1 MDFNKIQPR
10 LAKELVAK
18 KKRGRTMGLS
28 SSRIEEEK
36 LTVSIM
42 HTDRLET
49 KEIES
54 RDEDEDQDNRQRIL
68 RELESNFDNIQNTLI
83 SKLEQVGEGQT
94 YKRSVLSNSV
104 VIDLTSKQID
114 AMSEIGSVKLISLE
128 ALEKVTTMNESVDVI
143 QVPDVWNDLK
153 LTGKGVKVAIL
164 DSGVDNT
171 HSALQGRVVDNVDT
185 TGTGLDPG
193 DHGTHVAG
201 TVASNDS
208 VYRGV
213 APDADVINV
222 KVLTSGGSG
231 EPQWVIDG
239 IQQAVSRG
247 ARVISLSLGWSL
259 LYHGWTCDDGDCIL
273 CRAADTAS
281 KLGTNMVIAAGN
293 EDTENQNPGIP
304 PGLTNI
310 RCPGNA
316 RHAITVG
323 AVDKSKLPAN
333 FSSTGPGTARLDP
346 ASPIRFIKPDL
357 SAPGVAITST
367 IPPNS
372 FATFNGTSMATPHV
386 TGVVA
391 LLLQKKGRKL
401 SPQRLKNLLKHT
413 SSPAPYPENQIGVG
427 IINAYTAALH
437 LHGYS

>member
-1 MDFNKIQPR
+1 MDYNKIQPR
-10 LAKELVAK
+10 LAKELVIR
-18 KKRGRTMGLS
+18 KKRGLMMGLS

-36 LTVSIM
+36 FTVNVM
-42 HTDRLET
+42 HRDRLDT

-54 RDEDEDQDNRQRIL
+54 DDEDQDNRQQIL

-83 SKLEQVGEGQT
+83 SGLEQVSGGQR
-94 YKRSVLSNSV
+94 YKKSLLSNSI

-114 AMSEIGSVKLISLE
+114 AISEMDSVKLISLE
-128 ALEKVTTMNESVDVI
+128 AMEKVTTMNESVDVI
-143 QVPDVWNDLK
+143 QVPDVWKDLK

-164 DSGVDNT
+164 DTGVDNN
-171 HSALQGRVVDNVDT
+171 HPALQGRVDDNIDT
-185 TGTGLDPG
+185 TGTGLAPG

-213 APDADVINV
+213 APDADIINV

-239 IQQAVSRG
+239 IQQAVSKR
-247 ARVISLSLGWSL
+247 ADVISLSLGWSQ
-259 LYHGWTCDDGDCIL
+259 LYHGWICDDGDCIL
-273 CRAADTAS
+273 CRAADIAS
-281 KLGTNMVIAAGN
+281 KCKTHIVIAAGN
-293 EDTENQNPGIP
+293 EDTDSQNPGFP
-304 PGLTNI
+304 PGLSNI

-316 RHAITVG
+316 RRAITVG
-323 AVDKSKLPAN
+323 AVDKSKIPAI

-346 ASPIRFIKPDL
+346 SSPIRFIKPDL

-367 IPPNS
+367 ILNNS
-372 FATFNGTSMATPHV
+372 FAVFSGTSMATPHV
-386 TGVVA
+386 SGVVA
-391 LLLQKKGRKL
+391 LILQKKKKL
-401 SPQRLKNLLKHT
+401 RPQRLKNLLKHT
-413 SSPAPYPENQIGVG
+413 SSPAPYPENQVGTG

-437 LHGYS
+437 LY

>member
-1 MDFNKIQPR
+1 MDTKKIQSR
-10 LAKELVAK
+10 LAKELAVK
-18 KKRGRTMGLS
+18 KKRGLAMGLS

-36 LTVSIM
+36 LTVNVM
-42 HTDRLET
+42 HTGRLDT

-54 RDEDEDQDNRQRIL
+54 EDEDQENRQQIL
-68 RELESNFDNIQNTLI
+68 GDLQSNFDHTQNTLI
-83 SKLEQVGEGQT
+83 SKLEQVSEGQT
-94 YKRSVLSNSV
+94 YKKSVLSNSI

-114 AMSEIGSVKLISLE
+114 AMSEIDSVKLISLE
-128 ALEKVTTMNESVDVI
+128 ALENVTTMNESVDVI

-164 DSGVDNT
+164 DSGVDSN
-171 HSALQGRVVDNVDT
+171 HSALQGRVVDDIDT
-185 TGTGLDPG
+185 TGTGLGPG

-201 TVASNDS
+201 TVASNDA

-213 APDADVINV
+213 APDADIINV

-247 ARVISLSLGWSL
+247 AKVINLSLGWSL

-281 KLGTNMVIAAGN
+281 KLGTHMVIAAGN
-293 EDTENQNPGIP
+293 EDTDNQNPGIP

-316 RHAITVG
+316 RRAITVG
-323 AVDKSKLPAN
+323 GIDKSKIPYIS
-333 FSSTGPGTARLDP
+333 SSTGPGTARLDP
-346 ASPIRFIKPDL
+346 GSPIRLIKPDL

-367 IPPNS
+367 IPNNS
-372 FATFNGTSMATPHV
+372 FASFTGTSMATPHV
-386 TGVVA
+386 SGVIA
-391 LLLQKKGRKL
+391 LILQKKKKL
-401 SPQRLKNLLKHT
+401 RAQRLKNLLKHT

-437 LHGYS
+437 LLQ